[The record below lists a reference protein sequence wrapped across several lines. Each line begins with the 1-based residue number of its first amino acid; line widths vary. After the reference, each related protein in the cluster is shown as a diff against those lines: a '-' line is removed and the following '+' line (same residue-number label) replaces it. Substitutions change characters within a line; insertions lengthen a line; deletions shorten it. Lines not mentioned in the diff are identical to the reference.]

1 MCFSGSFQI
10 SYNLSFQ
17 ACVTYLSHTPIH
29 SSLSTWESIIYQGSV
44 LGNIDLIVNKME
56 IAKLK
61 VAYSHWASLASF
73 KLTVLYA
80 FYLSMLL
87 PKTIIPLDL
96 PSLMTFFF
104 YTSSIA
110 YFKKVECW
118 LQHSL
123 STLLCFCWPLFVS

>member
-10 SYNLSFQ
+10 SYNLSFH

-61 VAYSHWASLASF
+61 VAYSHWASLAYF

-96 PSLMTFFF
+96 PSLMTFFL
-104 YTSSIA
+104 
-110 YFKKVECW
+110 YFKYCIFQKSW
-118 LQHSL
+118 MLI
-123 STLLCFCWPLFVS
+123 STFIEHFVVFCWPLFVS